1 MWEFRI
7 CSFRIGLILDPI
19 KTFFSRWNKKPNHKM
34 TELLIYWIYLST
46 FYIHSKYLFHSFK
59 ISLLLYNFTWVLWK
73 KWQNQ
78 NSQFL
83 LNHPVQHFD
92 IDISFAPTN
101 YSKVLIICSTQY
113 FFRENTVGMSI
124 TKLWFVSQPI
134 DSQLTVPPV
143 TLSSAVFILH
153 TVHYYGRNFQILSE
167 K

>member
-1 MWEFRI
+1 
-7 CSFRIGLILDPI
+7 
-19 KTFFSRWNKKPNHKM
+19 M
-34 TELLIYWIYLST
+34 TELLMYWIYLST
-46 FYIHSKYLFHSFK
+46 FYIYSKYSNSNVILHEF
-59 ISLLLYNFTWVLWK
+59 YGK

-92 IDISFAPTN
+92 IDTSYATTKIFQIFD
-101 YSKVLIICSTQY
+101 YLQY
-113 FFRENTVGMSI
+113 TVFFFRENTVGMSI

-153 TVHYYGRNFQILSE
+153 TVHYYGRNYQILSE

>member
-1 MWEFRI
+1 ME
-7 CSFRIGLILDPI
+7 
-19 KTFFSRWNKKPNHKM
+19 
-34 TELLIYWIYLST
+34 
-46 FYIHSKYLFHSFK
+46 
-59 ISLLLYNFTWVLWK
+59 

-92 IDISFAPTN
+92 IDISFAATN
-101 YSKVLIICSTQY
+101 YSKFFDYLQY
-113 FFRENTVGMSI
+113 TVFFFCENTVGMSI

-153 TVHYYGRNFQILSE
+153 TVHYYGRNFQILS
-167 K
+167 KK